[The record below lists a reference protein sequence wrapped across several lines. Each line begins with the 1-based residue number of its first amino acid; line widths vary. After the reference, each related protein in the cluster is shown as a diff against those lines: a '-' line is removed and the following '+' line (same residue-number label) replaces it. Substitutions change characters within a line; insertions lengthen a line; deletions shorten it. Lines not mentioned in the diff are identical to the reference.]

1 MINKLKP
8 YYSRAISRIALLS
21 FVLIAGSVFAVF
33 DSVYSIRK
41 CYPIIGKYEEIAM
54 WTDAYHR
61 WVAIT
66 PPDYVKVFLPTSAY

>member
-1 MINKLKP
+1 M
-8 YYSRAISRIALLS
+8 RIALLVL
-21 FVLIAGSVFAVF
+21 VLISGSAFAIF
-33 DSVYSIRK
+33 DSLYSSRG

-66 PPDYVKVFLPTSAY
+66 PPDYAKVFLPTAVY

>member
-1 MINKLKP
+1 MRL
-8 YYSRAISRIALLS
+8 AFLS
-21 FVLIAGSVFAVF
+21 LVLISGSAFAVF
-33 DSVYSIRK
+33 DSLYSTRK

-54 WTDAYHR
+54 WTDAHHR